1 MKQKGK
7 ETFPDIVAT
16 VSLKDKNDIEK
27 TVEELNM
34 NDKSVDIVEFRAD
47 TLSDTSLKN
56 INEVLAAFKSKY
68 TASPILFTY
77 RSKGQG
83 GLGDFDHETYYKL
96 MQDIICNQKADYVD
110 VQLDTYEDNLMNC
123 ITRAKNNN
131 VKIIISHHDFKA
143 TPDVEEMFVTYEKMA
158 ELGADIGKLAVM
170 PNNEKDLLSLLNAM
184 NRAYHQLDIDVVG
197 ISMGELGI
205 MTRITGGL
213 FGSRLTYGFVGS
225 EAAPGQLHVK
235 NIKEQLALYNQ

>member
-47 TLSDTSLKN
+47 TLSDTSLEN

-96 MQDIICNQKADYVD
+96 MQDIICNQKAD
-110 VQLDTYEDNLMNC
+110 
-123 ITRAKNNN
+123 
-131 VKIIISHHDFKA
+131 
-143 TPDVEEMFVTYEKMA
+143 
-158 ELGADIGKLAVM
+158 
-170 PNNEKDLLSLLNAM
+170 
-184 NRAYHQLDIDVVG
+184 
-197 ISMGELGI
+197 
-205 MTRITGGL
+205 
-213 FGSRLTYGFVGS
+213 
-225 EAAPGQLHVK
+225 
-235 NIKEQLALYNQ
+235 